1 MADIQLSPELFSDI
15 QQAVSKQHPDADN
28 GVVLQYLAAVS
39 GYLLGNEPNM
49 QKEDKDRYLD
59 DLFGFA
65 GKVCSDVHG
74 HVEQQAQAA
83 QPAPPVGQ
91 AFGYWVPPKG

>member
-15 QQAVSKQHPDADN
+15 QQAVGKQHPDADN

-39 GYLLGNEPNM
+39 GYLLGNEPSM
-49 QKEDKDRYLD
+49 QKDDKDRYLN

-65 GKVCSDVHG
+65 GKVCNDVHG
-74 HVEQQAQAA
+74 HRQQQTAR
-83 QPAPPVGQ
+83 PAPPAGQ
-91 AFGYWVPPKG
+91 AFGYWIPPKS